1 MFLTKTITTNEA
13 LSYLFSLLLGKGHV
27 ILLTAALIPEKI
39 YNCAF
44 NSLLCVFCFVFVVGH
59 FTYNMQHL
67 LCLIVQSYQFT
78 LEDGKAPK

>member
-27 ILLTAALIPEKI
+27 ILLTAAVIPEKI

-44 NSLLCVFCFVFVVGH
+44 NSLFVCVLFCFCH

>member
-44 NSLLCVFCFVFVVGH
+44 NSLFVCVLFCFCRKTF
-59 FTYNMQHL
+59 YIQHATF
-67 LCLIVQSYQFT
+67 IVSYCAI
-78 LEDGKAPK
+78 LPIYA